1 MCLLTILVAA
11 VFAVVGDGFSRAGKD
26 VPIPERV
33 HYVPPE
39 YPSVARWTFPPVM
52 GVIVLDVGL
61 SEEGR
66 PIDIK
71 VLRGTPLIDGAAIEA
86 VRQWRYK
93 PTFVEGSPRQVVV
106 VEVVDVFPDES
117 SRVDYFVSM
126 LRDRKEARAYRLLAI
141 QRLKAI
147 GANQKSAMKA
157 LQKATDDPDEQVETA
172 ATDALKALGA
182 LVK

>member
-1 MCLLTILVAA
+1 MDMVTILVAA
-11 VFAVVGDGFSRAGKD
+11 LLSLVADGVFSRAGKD

-39 YPSVARWTFPPVM
+39 YPPTARGTFPPVM

-71 VLRGTPLIDGAAIEA
+71 VLRGTPLIDRAAIEA

-93 PTFVEGSPRQVVV
+93 PTLVEGRPKQVVV
-106 VEVVDVFPDES
+106 VEVVDIFPDEG
-117 SRVDYFVSM
+117 SRGGTS
-126 LRDRKEARAYRLLAI
+126 RAC
-141 QRLKAI
+141 
-147 GANQKSAMKA
+147 
-157 LQKATDDPDEQVETA
+157 
-172 ATDALKALGA
+172 
-182 LVK
+182 